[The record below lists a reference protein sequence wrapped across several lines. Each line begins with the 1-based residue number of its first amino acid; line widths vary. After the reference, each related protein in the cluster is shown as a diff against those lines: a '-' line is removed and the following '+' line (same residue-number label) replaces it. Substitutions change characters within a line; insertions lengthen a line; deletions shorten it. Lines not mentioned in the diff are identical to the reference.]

1 MCNENNRT
9 EVPPSSVV
17 QVGPTDRLGPTSN
30 YHITP
35 AQRGLFFPSPV
46 CLPGPS
52 EPSSPLAACSA
63 QLAACSS
70 FRMRMAAAATY
81 MHRDSTHPSPSSRS
95 IISSPPWRPDVPFPT
110 YQLHQAS
117 ARLYDPDL
125 AATPLPPPP
134 PRNNHH
140 HLRPG
145 AARRPS
151 SRRRPRPSR
160 RLPTTYI
167 NADPASFRRMVH
179 QATGAAEDL
188 PPPLA
193 PPHEAT
199 LCRPAPSRAATLDT
213 SALQLG
219 GGSAPRTLE
228 VDLGTGGGVG
238 VGVGLGLGFGGG
250 FPTLESW
257 DALSCTSHR

>member
-1 MCNENNRT
+1 
-9 EVPPSSVV
+9 
-17 QVGPTDRLGPTSN
+17 
-30 YHITP
+30 
-35 AQRGLFFPSPV
+35 
-46 CLPGPS
+46 
-52 EPSSPLAACSA
+52 
-63 QLAACSS
+63 
-70 FRMRMAAAATY
+70 MAAAAAY
-81 MHRDSTHPSPSSRS
+81 MHTDSTHPSPSSGS

-110 YQLHQAS
+110 HQLHQA
-117 ARLYDPDL
+117 AAGLYDPDL
-125 AATPLPPPP
+125 AVTPPPP

-140 HLRPG
+140 HHRPG

-179 QATGAAEDL
+179 QATGAAVDL

-213 SALQLG
+213 SALLLG
-219 GGSAPRTLE
+219 GGSASAPRTLE

-238 VGVGLGLGFGGG
+238 VGVGMGVGFGGG